1 MPRQQSAEDS
11 GLYSGTAVNK
21 ELAPRGRFEE
31 HGGMNALSRFLITL
45 FACTGLVAIVTA
57 GPQPIPSKEVAPPP
71 PPPACDWSGIYIGLH
86 AGGQFGHSQTNDLDE
101 YYFFAHHHFG
111 YSESGFVGGGQVGYN
126 FQFGR
131 IVLGPELDLG
141 YMNLD
146 GRGEEPQSL
155 GPPGVAHGE
164 TDSDFYLTLRGRIG
178 YALDW
183 HGCWLLYATAG
194 VIGVNYDTRFVA
206 QEEIGGGVEASRQD
220 FNWGPTVGG
229 GIERQLGRHWS
240 IKLEY
245 LWFTLDEQ
253 SFSGLD
259 NERMNLGPDQRSPQG
274 RLTDRFRFQGETQGH
289 IIRGGLNF
297 RF

>member
-1 MPRQQSAEDS
+1 MRTSLRLGIAF
-11 GLYSGTAVNK
+11 
-21 ELAPRGRFEE
+21 LACV
-31 HGGMNALSRFLITL
+31 AL
-45 FACTGLVAIVTA
+45 AAIATA
-57 GPQPIPSKEVAPPP
+57 GPEPIASSYKESKEVIPP
-71 PPPACDWSGIYIGLH
+71 PPPASDWSGIYIGLH
-86 AGGQFGHSQTNDLDE
+86 AGGEFGHSQTNDLDE

-111 YSESGFVGGGQVGYN
+111 YSESGFIAGGQVGYN

-131 IVLGPELDLG
+131 IVLGPEFDLG
-141 YMNLD
+141 YMDLD

-178 YALDW
+178 YALDC
-183 HGCWLLYATAG
+183 HGSWLLYATGG
-194 VIGVNYDTRFVA
+194 VIGVNFDTRFVA
-206 QEEIGGGVEASRQD
+206 HEEFDVGVDASKQE

-229 GIERQLGRHWS
+229 GIERQIGRHWS

-253 SFSGLD
+253 SFSGLS
-259 NERMNLGPDQRSPQG
+259 NEMMMDLTTRVGNAPQG
-274 RLTDRFRFQGETQGH
+274 RLSERYRFEGETQGH